1 MAAEACI
8 APEPDPAAAREDEK
22 YRLDEVF
29 AELPQPSSRPTPASR
44 HVVSNSEASRESQ
57 PEHALYP
64 SPLLSR
70 GRAGSALGRS
80 TVPATQCG
88 LSMHPDKKAVPAEE
102 PEAAQATPVQQA
114 PN

>member
-29 AELPQPSSRPTPASR
+29 AASHQPSSRPTPASR
-44 HVVSNSEASRESQ
+44 HVVSNTEASRESQ

-70 GRAGSALGRS
+70 GRAGSAPGRS
-80 TVPATQCG
+80 TLPAPQSG
-88 LSMHPDKKAVPAEE
+88 LSMHPDTKAVPVEA
-102 PEAAQATPVQQA
+102 PEAD
-114 PN
+114 